1 MKAEKLAT
9 APQDI
14 RTEWRR
20 LNDVIDDV
28 EATQQV
34 AATHPQL
41 VNASRTASG
50 GIVIDCSGLIQFL
63 SQHGIDATS
72 L

>member
-1 MKAEKLAT
+1 MKAQKLAT
-9 APQDI
+9 APPDI

-20 LNDVIDDV
+20 LNDMIDDV

-34 AATHPQL
+34 TSAHPQL
-41 VNASRTASG
+41 VNATRTASG

-63 SQHGIDATS
+63 NQHGIDATR